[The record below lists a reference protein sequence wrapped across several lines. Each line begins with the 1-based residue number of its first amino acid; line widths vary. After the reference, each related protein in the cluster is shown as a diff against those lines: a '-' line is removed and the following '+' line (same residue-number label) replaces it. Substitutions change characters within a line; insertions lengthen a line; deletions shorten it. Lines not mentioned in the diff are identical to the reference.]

1 MNSGTFEMPFENA
14 ASALSQPRWGVRIV
28 LISLALIETWLGFS
42 DATALFG
49 DTATASGSSLGGF
62 VTKVHLAA
70 HPVLAIAALVFASL
84 GRIRPAII
92 ALGIVILFGWLND
105 MPSVVLHGMEFK
117 STFSAVETTARI
129 IAFPL
134 IAACAIAYAARGEHL
149 GRATLL
155 VAAPTLFN
163 MVLLVG
169 FFVSVMIY
177 GF

>member
-1 MNSGTFEMPFENA
+1 MTSTTPGDFATLAPPHRFGLRMVLVVLAAIEN
-14 ASALSQPRWGVRIV
+14 
-28 LISLALIETWLGFS
+28 WLGFS

-49 DTATASGSSLGGF
+49 DTLSGSGLGGF
-62 VTKVHLAA
+62 LTKMHLAV
-70 HPVLAIAALVFASL
+70 HPVLALAALAFASL
-84 GRIRPAII
+84 GRLRAAII

-105 MPSVVLHGMEFK
+105 MPSVVSHGLEFK
-117 STFSAVETTARI
+117 SAFSAVETVARI

-134 IAACAIAYAARGEHL
+134 IAACAIAYAARNQHL

-163 MVLLVG
+163 IVLLVG